1 MCGDQLSQNQ
11 EGMMEARGQENGGRR
26 FMFWTCFVSLVATSF
41 GFISRAFLLGDWGT
55 AFNLSETQLGEIFG
69 AGLWPFAISIVV
81 FSLVLDKVGDRN
93 GLWFAF
99 ACHIASAVMT
109 IMATGY
115 QSLYWAAFV
124 GALGNGAVEAV
135 INPAVATA
143 YPKEKT
149 KWLNI
154 LHAGWPC
161 GLAIAGALTIVLG
174 GVHWKVK
181 AALIFIPSIA
191 YGIMLLRCHF
201 PVNERVAAGVSY
213 RDMLKEPGGIG
224 IGIVATLIICELGRV
239 FAAMA
244 GQPTP
249 WTGLIIASIVVA
261 IAYGLYVKSL
271 GRPMYIFMLLVM
283 LLLATTELG
292 TDGWIK
298 ELMGPAMELIGLN
311 SGWILVYTATLMMIL
326 RFLTGPIM
334 RTTRLSPLGLLAVS
348 CVMVIIGIITLSKIS
363 TQAGLLILIAS
374 TIYGAGQ
381 CFFWPTTLGFIA
393 ERFPKGGALTLNAIG
408 GVGMLGVGILGGP
421 WLGYIQNTTI
431 ETQLAET
438 APAIHQQITGEEMES
453 LFGTYKPIDEAR
465 ITAHAETLPSD
476 EAREAFTGKIDEVRG
491 QAKRDALFKVSVL
504 PLIMLICYIG
514 LILYFRMKGGYQ
526 AVDLGEEAKQS

>member
-1 MCGDQLSQNQ
+1 MSTGHPHPDSS
-11 EGMMEARGQENGGRR
+11 RR
-26 FMFWTCFVSLVATSF
+26 FLFWTCFVSLVATSF
-41 GFISRAFLLGDWGT
+41 GFISRAILLGDWGP

-69 AGLWPFAISIVV
+69 AGLWPFAISIVI
-81 FSLVLDKVGDRN
+81 FSLFLDKVGDRN

-99 ACHIASAVMT
+99 ICHIISAVMT

-135 INPAVATA
+135 INPAVATV

-161 GLAIAGALTIVLG
+161 GLMIAGAITIMLG

-181 AALIFIPSIA
+181 AALIFLPAIA
-191 YGIMLLRCHF
+191 YGIMLLKCHF

-213 RDMLKEPGGIG
+213 RDMLKEPGGLG
-224 IGIVATLIICELGRV
+224 IGIVAILVICEMGRV

-244 GQPTP
+244 GVATP
-249 WTGLIIASIVVA
+249 WTALIIASCVVA
-261 IAYGLYVKSL
+261 LAYGLYVKSF
-271 GRPMYIFMLLVM
+271 GRPMYIFMLVIM

-311 SGWILVYTATLMMIL
+311 SGWILVYTATLMMVL
-326 RFLTGPIM
+326 RFLTGPIL
-334 RTTRLSPLGLLAVS
+334 RLTKLSPLGLLAVS
-348 CVMVIIGIITLSKIS
+348 CVMVIAGIVTMSKIS
-363 TQAGLLILIAS
+363 TEAGLLILIAS

-393 ERFPKGGALTLNAIG
+393 ERFPKGGALTLNAIA
-408 GVGMLGVGILGGP
+408 GVGMLGVGILGTP
-421 WLGYIQNTTI
+421 WLGYVQNTTI
-431 ETQLAET
+431 EKTLAAE
-438 APAIHQQITGEEMES
+438 APAIYEVVSGEEKES
-453 LFGTYKPIDEAR
+453 LFGAYRPIDEKRLA
-465 ITAHAETLPSD
+465 AHMEALPTD
-476 EAREAFTGKIDEVRG
+476 EARAEFKGKVAGVRG
-491 QAKRDALFKVSVL
+491 QAKRDALFKVCSL
-504 PLIMLICYIG
+504 PLIMLIAYLG
-514 LILYFRMKGGYQ
+514 LMVYFRMKGGYKPIELQ
-526 AVDLGEEAKQS
+526 TTDAGEAT